1 MHHKNIVPLKRPK
14 LAFGGLEGY
23 KESKKQQ
30 EKLFQA
36 SENHLTNLQ

>member
-1 MHHKNIVPLKRPK
+1 MHHKTIVPLKWPK
-14 LAFGGLEGY
+14 LAFRGLEGY

-30 EKLFQA
+30 EKTIQA